1 MRKKKEYKRVEIIL
15 VDVISYGKG
24 VWKVEELV
32 LPRIKIV
39 GYLWHKDKEKVVL
52 KRISGHP
59 EDEPILI
66 PTGCVKEIRFLRVK
80 RRLKKKQK

>member
-1 MRKKKEYKRVEIIL
+1 MSKRKEQYKRVEITL

-24 VWKVEELV
+24 TWKIEELV
-32 LPRIKIV
+32 LPKIKIV

-66 PTGCVKEIRFLRVK
+66 PMGCVIRIEY
-80 RRLKKKQK
+80 LKTKK